1 MQSLKDL
8 LTRITWG
15 KYIPSSEQDELK
27 KINDEIKD
35 VIINGQIETII
46 KTKKITKK
54 GYESIKQIIEGL
66 VEDGLTKEEAQEI
79 IEDVIKEIEDDNL
92 EKTLDGE
99 CDRYNKFTESNPAEY
114 IRYDKNKNRYILA
127 YQNEQTKSKD
137 LVKLVDKLKE
147 IMGDKKKENF
157 RKFVSE
163 KKIEYKGK
171 KIIIYLTEDNK
182 PYFDINHVI
191 NLSGV
196 SFSLSRKSSDI
207 NLLVLLSKISGVFT
221 IFFMIK
227 PTIP

>member
-99 CDRYNKFTESNPAEY
+99 CDRYTKYTETNPSEYVYYNKTSKSY
-114 IRYDKNKNRYILA
+114 ILDYNENQSKSKDKNKIIL
-127 YQNEQTKSKD
+127 KI
-137 LVKLVDKLKE
+137 KE
-147 IMGDKKKENF
+147 IQRQEKKKNF
-157 RKFVSE
+157 LNFLSE

-182 PYFDINHVI
+182 PYHNNTF
-191 NLSGV
+191 
-196 SFSLSRKSSDI
+196 
-207 NLLVLLSKISGVFT
+207 VLFR
-221 IFFMIK
+221 
-227 PTIP
+227 